1 MGTLGKGKLNLEL
14 NKQLE
19 EVVDFFKD
27 MLNIG
32 PNSVLGVDIGM
43 HSIKVAEVQK
53 LGEGSYKLLRYSSV
67 ELPEAAIIED
77 EIQKQEDIVDC
88 LKVAV
93 KNTKSSLKTVCLGL
107 SGPNTIARKLQL
119 VGGSTEEEL
128 EDQVMWE
135 AEQYL
140 PFGLFESSVSF
151 DVVGENEGGGVDV
164 IVAAARND
172 TLEAF
177 QDVVHSAGLKVKIVD
192 LSVLAFVNVFNH
204 VKSDLADSLES
215 SSILIDI
222 GAQKMD
228 FIIFKNQTV
237 AFTKQMNIGCVMI
250 TEEIQRQLGVNYT
263 EAEDLK
269 ITGDENG
276 NLPEEIL
283 EIVDDIVESFFSE
296 IKKTLDFYVTST
308 SDDSFESC
316 HVTGGGALIPGLL
329 EGLEALLGVGVEVL
343 NPFEKIAFD
352 KKISEGEINDIA
364 YKGVVSIGLAMRQLR
379 E

>member
-1 MGTLGKGKLNLEL
+1 MI
-14 NKQLE
+14 
-19 EVVDFFKD
+19 KD
-27 MLNIG
+27 TLNIG
-32 PNSVLGVDIGM
+32 PKSVVGIDIGM

-53 LGEGSYKLLRYSSV
+53 LSEDSYKLVRYASV

-77 EIQKQEDIVDC
+77 EIQKQEDIVEC
-88 LKVAV
+88 LKEAL
-93 KNTKSSLKTVCLGL
+93 KISKTPLKTACLGL

-119 VGGSTEEEL
+119 VGGSSEDEL

-140 PFGLFESSVSF
+140 PFGIFESSIAF
-151 DVVGENEGGGVDV
+151 DVVGENEGGGIDV

-177 QDVVHSAGLKVKIVD
+177 KEILELSDLKVKIVD
-192 LSVLAFVNVFNH
+192 LSVLAFVNVFDH
-204 VKSDLADSLES
+204 VKRELHEASDASY
-215 SSILIDI
+215 ILIDI

-228 FIIFKNQTV
+228 FVIYKNNTIG
-237 AFTKQMNIGCVMI
+237 FTKQMSIGCVMI
-250 TEEIQRQLGVNYT
+250 TEEIQRQLGVNYN

-283 EIVDDIVESFFSE
+283 EIIDDVVESFFSE

-308 SDDSFESC
+308 SDDSFDGC
-316 HVTGGGALIPGLL
+316 FVTGGGTLIPGLL
-329 EGLEALLGVGVEVL
+329 EGLEALLGVKVEVI
-343 NPFEKIAFD
+343 NPFERIAFD
-352 KKISEGEINDIA
+352 KKIPEAQINDIA
-364 YKGVVSIGLAMRQLR
+364 YKGVVALGLGMRQLR